1 MACLRAGAAAPSS
14 MPSARTRR
22 ALAPAPALLQ
32 LLLPPL
38 LLALL
43 ATRPASAGYV
53 SLSFQVEPQREDCF
67 MQDVPAG
74 AEVDAQVVVYR
85 GGKLDVKLRV
95 ENPAKVVT
103 FERLLFSNIDDR
115 TGALLS
121 TIVRKGTTFRA
132 EQAGVYT
139 VCLDNRMARWTA
151 KVVTLDLDVRD
162 PNDVMAKAEREAREA
177 RDAALLA
184 GTEVDARVAFTLM
197 RASAAR
203 IHSKL
208 QQIEGA
214 QLFHFHREQRHRNT
228 VDSTDSRVHW
238 WSVGETVVVV
248 LSALLQLAV
257 VVFGFFGELPCRRGG
272 GMGGMGSS
280 PRKPGGGGGGGMGGG
295 TPGSAAKRGFGA

>member
-1 MACLRAGAAAPSS
+1 MARAGDAAAAP
-14 MPSARTRR
+14 RR
-22 ALAPAPALLQ
+22 AALPPAL
-32 LLLPPL
+32 L

-43 ATRPASAGYV
+43 AALGLRPARAGFV

-67 MQDVPAG
+67 SQDVPAG
-74 AEVDAQVVVYR
+74 AEVDVQVVVFR

-103 FERLLFSNIDDR
+103 YEKLLFSNIDDR
-115 TGALLS
+115 TGAMLS

-132 EQAGVYT
+132 ELAGVYT

-151 KVVTLDLDVRD
+151 KVMTLDLDVRD

-184 GTEVDARVAFTLM
+184 GTEVDAKVAFTLM
-197 RASAAR
+197 RASASR

-208 QQIEGA
+208 QHIEGA
-214 QLFHFHREQRHRNT
+214 QLFHYHREQRHRAT

-238 WSVGETVVVV
+238 WSVGETAVVV

-257 VVFGFFGELPCRRGG
+257 VVFGFFGDAPCKR
-272 GMGGMGSS
+272 
-280 PRKPGGGGGGGMGGG
+280 GGGGGLGFGGSPGRKGTGGAG
-295 TPGSAAKRGFGA
+295 GAASSATKRGFA